1 MGPPS
6 VTKIYAAL
14 PMIFCVFPHQI
25 FEMENIHGA
34 VLLLVK
40 LKNVIFSKVAG
51 FSRQLKLKLTLL
63 HGCFSRCLNCTNSTK
78 LRKASHFGPFFR
90 FRGVLLIF
98 TRKKVEILFFFFSTR
113 SNVYK
118 LPLSFRLT
126 QFNCKLYLSEMKK
139 KRR

>member
-1 MGPPS
+1 MGFGLANLNWLWD
-6 VTKIYAAL
+6 KWAL
-14 PMIFCVFPHQI
+14 PASQKYTPHCPWYSA
-25 FEMENIHGA
+25 FSHTKYLRWKNIDGA

-98 TRKKVEILFFFFSTR
+98 TRKKVEIVFYFFFLHAVTYI
-113 SNVYK
+113 NVPF
-118 LPLSFRLT
+118 LFD
-126 QFNCKLYLSEMKK
+126 
-139 KRR
+139 